1 MMERFILNS
10 IAVFILVLGGFINQ
24 SLAQAVDY
32 SKVKVE
38 TLSNTQ
44 VLQLMTRAE
53 EEGLSQDEM
62 FANLINQGMPENEI
76 SKLRTRVAR
85 IRRDQLGKDQLT
97 LMVDPSEQG
106 RKADNSGDLLNTSN
120 GELVENEDA
129 PPIFGS
135 SLFRN
140 GNIRFEPNLN
150 MATPEDYII
159 GTGDQ
164 LLIDLTG
171 DNEASYQLTVSP
183 EGTIRVEYVG
193 IVSVSGLTIQA
204 ARAKL
209 RSQLAQTYTSIRSG
223 RTQVNLNLGNIRSI
237 KITLTGFVTQ
247 PGTYTLP
254 SVATVFNALYAA
266 GGPSDKGTFRN
277 IQVIRNNR
285 ILGNIDAYDFL
296 VNGIQSGNIRLED
309 QDVIHIPVYRN
320 RVEFQGFINR
330 PGFYEAK
337 DGERFAELLE
347 YTGGFTA
354 NAYTAKIR
362 VFSTTDRDRRINDIY
377 QADFSSYQPKN
388 GDQYI
393 VEEILDR
400 YENRV
405 QMEGAV
411 FRPGF
416 YQLDDGLT
424 VKQLIQKAD
433 GIKEDA
439 FMSRAYINR
448 LNSDNTQRLISFD
461 LKGLLDGTIEDISLR
476 REDRV
481 IISSIFDLR
490 EEYSVNIDG
499 EVRKPGKFSFAED
512 MTLGN
517 VIHMAGGLS
526 DAANIERI
534 EIARRIRKNVN
545 QRDSVL
551 SELLI
556 VNFDNKEEALQSD
569 FELKP
574 FDIINI
580 RTSTGYQYQ
589 KQIRIEGEVLYPGVY
604 TLISREETISDII
617 QRAGGVTDIAYLEG
631 SSLQRKISDSRI
643 ALDNSQSSVDADS
656 AISEVLEDD
665 AITKEKI
672 LASTPGS
679 AARNTPLNFS
689 SYVGIDLDK
698 IISKPHSRHDL
709 LMEDGDII
717 IVPRQLQTI
726 TVRGEVLNSNRI
738 VYRKGRPLTYYINQ
752 AGGFTS
758 RAHKSKTFVQYAN
771 GEVRSTIKGLGRIY
785 PEVTPGAEII
795 VPQKPLKSPMSAQAV
810 VGLSS
815 AVISTLA
822 ILLSLLR

>member
-1 MMERFILNS
+1 MSVGFVNHT
-10 IAVFILVLGGFINQ
+10 LG
-24 SLAQAVDY
+24 QAVDY
-32 SKVKVE
+32 GKVKVE
-38 TLSNTQ
+38 ALSNTQ

-53 EEGLSQDEM
+53 EEGLSQEEM
-62 FANLINQGMPENEI
+62 FTNLLNQGMPENEVA
-76 SKLRTRVAR
+76 KLRTRVAR
-85 IRRDQLGKDQLT
+85 IRRDQKGKEKLS
-97 LMVDPSEQG
+97 LMVDPSEEG
-106 RKADNSGDLLNTSN
+106 RKADNSGDLLNTSP
-120 GELVENEDA
+120 GEIIENEDT

-150 MATPEDYII
+150 MATPDNYII

-171 DNEASYQLTVSP
+171 DNEASYQLSVSP
-183 EGTIRVEYVG
+183 EGTIRVEYAG
-193 IVSVSGLTIQA
+193 LISVRGLTIQA

-209 RSQLAQTYTSIRSG
+209 RSQLSQTYASIRTG
-223 RTQVNLNLGNIRSI
+223 RTQVNVNLGNIRSI

-277 IQVIRNNR
+277 IQVIRNNS
-285 ILGNIDAYDFL
+285 IVGTIDAYDFL

-320 RVEFQGFINR
+320 RVEFQGAINR

-337 DGERFAELLE
+337 DGERFSELLE
-347 YTGGFTA
+347 YAGGFNA

-362 VFSTTDRDRRINDIY
+362 VFSTTDRDRRISDIY
-377 QADFSSYQPKN
+377 QNDFANYQPKN

-393 VEEILDR
+393 TEEILDR

-411 FRPGF
+411 FRPGY
-416 YQLDDGLT
+416 YQLADGLT

-461 LKGLLDGTIEDISLR
+461 LKRLLDGSIEDIPLR

-490 EEYSVNIDG
+490 EEYSINIDG
-499 EVRKPGKFSFAED
+499 EVRKPGRFSFAED

-534 EIARRIRKNVN
+534 EIARRIRRNIN

-556 VNFDNKEEALQSD
+556 VNFDNKEDALQSD

-580 RTSTGYQYQ
+580 RTSTGYQFQ
-589 KQIRIEGEVLYPGVY
+589 KQIRIEGEVMYPGVY
-604 TLISREETISDII
+604 TLVSREETISDVIR
-617 QRAGGVTDIAYLEG
+617 RAGGVTDIAYLDG
-631 SSLQRKISDSRI
+631 SSLQRKIADSNI
-643 ALDNSQSSVDADS
+643 ALANSQGSNNADS
-656 AISEVLEDD
+656 TISEVMEDD
-665 AITKEKI
+665 VETKNKI

-679 AARNTPLNFS
+679 TAQNTPLNFS
-689 SYVGIDLDK
+689 NYVGIDLER
-698 IISKPHSRHDL
+698 IISKPHSRFDL
-709 LMEDGDII
+709 LMEDGDVI

-738 VYRKGRPLTYYINQ
+738 VYRKGRPLSYYINQ

-771 GEVRSTIKGLGRIY
+771 GEVRSTVKGLGRIY

-795 VPQKPLKSPMSAQAV
+795 VPQKPVRNPMSAQAV

-822 ILLSLLR
+822 IMLSLLR